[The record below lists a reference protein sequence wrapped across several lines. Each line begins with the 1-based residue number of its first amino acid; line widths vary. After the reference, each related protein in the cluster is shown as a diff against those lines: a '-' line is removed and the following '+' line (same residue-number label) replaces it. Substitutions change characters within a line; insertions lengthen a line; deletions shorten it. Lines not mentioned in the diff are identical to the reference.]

1 MNSTPS
7 PKAIEPDDVLVAR
20 ADQRLAH
27 AYAQIARADEQIARV
42 NEQISKLDHGA
53 APDSS
58 AVPSRRPTRS
68 GSLARGLVGSLLAA
82 GIFLAAFVSQSPY
95 GDAAKLMIAGWTPQ
109 RLLTSPTPPETSGLA
124 AQTSP
129 SPIQLAAAE
138 PVAAQSMASPP
149 TAPQDAAP
157 TAAPMAPELAQ
168 LLQTMARDLANAQQG
183 IEQLKA
189 SQEQASRENARAVE
203 ELKAG
208 QEQMTRLMAKASE
221 KATEK
226 ATEKVSEQAS
236 EKVADPRASG
246 PNPRL
251 RIATPA
257 PPKPAV
263 AAATRKPP
271 IHPSP
276 QARALPR
283 APTQLQPQVQ

>member
-42 NEQISKLDHGA
+42 NEQISKLDQGA
-53 APDSS
+53 APDPS
-58 AVPSRRPTRS
+58 AVLSRRPARR
-68 GSLARGLVGSLLAA
+68 GSLLRGLIGLLLAA
-82 GIFLAAFVSQSPY
+82 GIFLAAFFSQSPY
-95 GDAAKLMIAGWTPQ
+95 GDAARLMIAGWTPQ
-109 RLLTSPTPPETSGLA
+109 RLLTSLLPPEGFG

-129 SPIQLAAAE
+129 SPVQLAAAE
-138 PVAAQSMASPP
+138 PAAAQSIAASP
-149 TAPQDAAP
+149 TTPQDVTP

-189 SQEQASRENARAVE
+189 SQEQAARENARAIE

-208 QEQMTRLMAKASE
+208 QEQMTRLMAKA
-221 KATEK
+221 
-226 ATEKVSEQAS
+226 TEKVSEPKVSEPKAS
-236 EKVADPRASG
+236 E

-251 RIATPA
+251 RTATPA
-257 PPKPAV
+257 PPKPV
-263 AAATRKPP
+263 AAPARKPP
-271 IHPSP
+271 THPAP
-276 QARALPR
+276 QARAVPR
-283 APTQLQPQVQ
+283 PPTQLQPQVQ

>member
-42 NEQISKLDHGA
+42 NEQISKLDQGA
-53 APDSS
+53 APDPS
-58 AVPSRRPTRS
+58 AVLSRRPARR
-68 GSLARGLVGSLLAA
+68 GSLVRGLIGLLLAA
-82 GIFLAAFVSQSPY
+82 GIFLAAFFSQSPY
-95 GDAAKLMIAGWTPQ
+95 GDAARLMIAGWTPQ
-109 RLLTSPTPPETSGLA
+109 RLLTSPLPPEGFG

-129 SPIQLAAAE
+129 SPVQLAAAE
-138 PVAAQSMASPP
+138 PAAAQSIAASP
-149 TAPQDAAP
+149 TAPQDVTP

-189 SQEQASRENARAVE
+189 SQEQAARENAKAIE

-208 QEQMTRLMAKASE
+208 QEQMTRLMAKA
-221 KATEK
+221 TEK
-226 ATEKVSEQAS
+226 ASEKVSEKVSEQAS

-257 PPKPAV
+257 PPKPV
-263 AAATRKPP
+263 AAPARKPP
-271 IHPSP
+271 THPSP
-276 QARALPR
+276 QARAVPR
-283 APTQLQPQVQ
+283 PPTQLQPQVQ

>member
-42 NEQISKLDHGA
+42 NEQLSKLDQGA
-53 APDSS
+53 APDPS
-58 AVPSRRPTRS
+58 AVLSRRPARR
-68 GSLARGLVGSLLAA
+68 GSLLRGLIGLLLAA
-82 GIFLAAFVSQSPY
+82 GIFLAAFFSQSPY
-95 GDAAKLMIAGWTPQ
+95 GDAARLMIAGWTPQ
-109 RLLTSPTPPETSGLA
+109 RLLTSPLPPEGFG

-129 SPIQLAAAE
+129 SPVQLAAAE
-138 PVAAQSMASPP
+138 PAAAQSIAASP
-149 TAPQDAAP
+149 TAPQDVTP

-189 SQEQASRENARAVE
+189 SQEQAARENARAIE

-208 QEQMTRLMAKASE
+208 QEQMTRLMAKA
-221 KATEK
+221 TEK
-226 ATEKVSEQAS
+226 ASEKVSEPKVSEPKAS
-236 EKVADPRASG
+236 EPKASG

-251 RIATPA
+251 RTATPA
-257 PPKPAV
+257 PPKPV
-263 AAATRKPP
+263 AAPARKPP
-271 IHPSP
+271 THPSP
-276 QARALPR
+276 QARAVPR
-283 APTQLQPQVQ
+283 PPTQLQPQVQ